1 MDAVPFA
8 SGCGLVAAVAPHG
21 REGHKPI
28 LTHGFGARGQVDLID
43 MQSCPDGGLKWLLV
57 YEDHDTKWNDV
68 RALKSKKVSVPT
80 PTAAAPSCL
89 N

>member
-21 REGHKPI
+21 REGHV
-28 LTHGFGARGQVDLID
+28 GLID